1 MENNIPDY
9 FKHTLS
15 EMYRLEA
22 QVGHLPQKWK
32 QVWDKLDVL
41 TMTDESTWT
50 RQTSLTT
57 QMVRSLGRAFHKRY
71 TVDIL
76 VRGKMVRSADL
87 SSMIHSHRFEKH
99 TFTTLANCD
108 NCGSILLGKVWKYV
122 WHTTCMG

>member
-1 MENNIPDY
+1 MENHIPDA
-9 FKHTLS
+9 FKHMLS
-15 EMYRLEA
+15 EIYKMEA
-22 QVGHLPQKWK
+22 HMGRLPQKWK
-32 QVWDKLDVL
+32 QVWDKLEVQS
-41 TMTDESTWT
+41 TTDDSTWT

-108 NCGSILLGKVWKYV
+108 SCGSILLGKVI
-122 WHTTCMG
+122 